1 MTSNTRKLILFD
13 YSGTLS
19 IEAVRFGQPDRLWNE
34 LVDSGIA
41 AQGIGD
47 IETFW
52 DEIVNPTWDEGSTTP
67 AGYKKVMAD
76 AVMGLARRHDR
87 EIGLAELQAAV
98 SRFVDSYLAHSFIAP
113 GWKRILLEISA
124 NPDAKLIVATDHYAE
139 ATPVFIGFLEKMGI
153 KAVDARRAFDHTG
166 SGVCVVANSADL
178 GCHKV
183 TTPFWTALR
192 TMLSLTDIEYILIVD
207 DFGAN
212 EQTQD
217 SYSSIEKVRQRMEN
231 TETILKEVFRA
242 EISLLW
248 FDLPLPQRQVIL
260 LQQQET
266 NNVLD
271 PFIEQASEAIHHHLL
286 SNRQRK
292 P

>member
-1 MTSNTRKLILFD
+1 MTSNTRKLVIFD

-34 LVDSGIA
+34 LVASGIA
-41 AQGIGD
+41 ARGVGD

-52 DEIVNPTWDEGSTTP
+52 AEIVNPTWDEGSTTP

-76 AVMGLARRHDR
+76 AVMGLARRHGR

-98 SRFVDSYLAHSFIAP
+98 SSFVDSYMAHSFIAP
-113 GWKRILLEISA
+113 GWKQILLEIST

-183 TTPFWTALR
+183 TAPFWTALH
-192 TMLSLTDIEYILIVD
+192 TILSLTDIHSILIVD

-242 EISLLW
+242 EIALLW

-260 LQQQET
+260 LQQQEI
-266 NNVLD
+266 NNMLD
-271 PFIEQASEAIHHHLL
+271 PFIEQASEAIHYHL
-286 SNRQRK
+286 SSHR
-292 P
+292 